1 MHVRA
6 NIDKALPFS
15 LKGRRATLFSCLA
28 FAAALATPL
37 PSSADFE
44 ACRAT
49 YAEVGLP
56 KRLGESD
63 IGETQDRCFKGFAL
77 LHNARTKTPDWVIES
92 LTIDSFRG
100 QATRSKSAFAADT
113 VIAEGQRAELKDYES
128 LYQGQSFDRGHQAPA
143 ANIKSAQDAMNETFV
158 LSNMAP
164 QVGIGFNRHAWAYLE
179 KAIRG
184 WIVCGGR
191 EHLYVMTGPI
201 YSGNLNK
208 VLGPNKVAIPDA
220 FYKIVHDPVRGRA
233 IAFVLENKRHTG
245 RALDPFLTSIAKV
258 EEMTGI
264 DFLPNL
270 TERQQNVLESH
281 VAPMW
286 AYDRGC
292 DMRE

>member
-1 MHVRA
+1 MRIG
-6 NIDKALPFS
+6 IDTAPIAPRWGRLGFYIAIASTLVTVS
-15 LKGRRATLFSCLA
+15 L
-28 FAAALATPL
+28 AAPAA
-37 PSSADFE
+37 ADFE
-44 ACRAT
+44 SCRAT
-49 YAEVGLP
+49 YAEIGLP

-63 IGETQDRCFKGFAL
+63 TGEVRDRCFKGFAL

-100 QATRSKSAFAADT
+100 QATRSKSAFATDT

-143 ANIKSAQDAMNETFV
+143 ANDKSSQEAMNETFV

-201 YSGNLNK
+201 YSTDATK

-220 FYKIVHDPVRGRA
+220 FYKIIHDPVRHRA

-245 RALDPFLTSIAKV
+245 RALDPFLTSIAHI
-258 EEMTGI
+258 EELTGI

-270 TERQQNVLESH
+270 TERDQTVLESH